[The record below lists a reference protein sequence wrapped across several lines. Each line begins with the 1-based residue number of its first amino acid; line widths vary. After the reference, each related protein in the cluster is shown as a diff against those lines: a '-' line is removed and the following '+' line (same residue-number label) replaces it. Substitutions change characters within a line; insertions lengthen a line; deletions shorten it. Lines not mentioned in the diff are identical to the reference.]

1 MLYLKNLGTAK
12 SIINQLNKEINM
24 SILYKAT
31 TEGDCEGRST
41 KTLGLFKANSKLQVI
56 EYLVTNG
63 IKPTYDYKIEEV
75 DVLDISDLKVNYV
88 ADIVEEQF
96 GRIKV
101 VLNAEREA
109 QLEKD
114 LLIKSAL
121 GKLTDKE
128 ILALKGYDTKYR

>member
-1 MLYLKNLGTAK
+1 
-12 SIINQLNKEINM
+12 M

-63 IKPTYDYKIEEV
+63 IKPSYDYKIEEIKV
-75 DVLDISDLKVNYV
+75 EDISELKVNYV
-88 ADIVEEQF
+88 ADIIEEQF

-101 VLNAEREA
+101 VLNSERQA
-109 QLEKD
+109 KLEQD
-114 LLIKSAL
+114 LLIKTAL
-121 GKLTDKE
+121 SKLTDKE

>member
-1 MLYLKNLGTAK
+1 MKATK
-12 SIINQLNKEINM
+12 IIFNKEKDM

-63 IKPTYDYKIEEV
+63 IKPYYDYKIEEIKV
-75 DVLDISDLKVNYV
+75 EDISELKVNYV
-88 ADIVEEQF
+88 ADIIEEQF

-101 VLNAEREA
+101 VLNSELQAK
-109 QLEKD
+109 LEQE
-114 LLIKSAL
+114 LLIKTAL
-121 GKLTDKE
+121 SKLTDKE